1 MDAFQD
7 FLTRTIGDWGYL
19 AIFVAM
25 VLESACIP
33 IPSEIT
39 MPFGGLMAA
48 SGDLNLWLV
57 GLVGAVANLVGS
69 WIAYAAGAT
78 GGRALVLRYGRY
90 VRIRPHDLD
99 RAEDWF
105 KRYGDRAVFWSRLL
119 PVVRTFI
126 SLPAGMARMELVR
139 FSVYSFVGS
148 LPWSLGLA
156 YGGYA
161 LGQNWHKLADNLEV
175 AAFGIAALLVAGAAF
190 LLVRSR
196 RRKAR
201 AAA

>member
-69 WIAYAAGAT
+69 WIAYAAGPTTSTGPRTGSSAT
-78 GGRALVLRYGRY
+78 A
-90 VRIRPHDLD
+90 
-99 RAEDWF
+99 
-105 KRYGDRAVFWSRLL
+105 
-119 PVVRTFI
+119 T
-126 SLPAGMARMELVR
+126 AR
-139 FSVYSFVGS
+139 SSGPGSFRSSGPSSPCRQGWREWNSSGS
-148 LPWSLGLA
+148 P
-156 YGGYA
+156 
-161 LGQNWHKLADNLEV
+161 
-175 AAFGIAALLVAGAAF
+175 
-190 LLVRSR
+190 
-196 RRKAR
+196 
-201 AAA
+201 